1 MKLLVIGSQLSGKT
15 TLARYLR
22 KHSTEPVFE
31 IDEEIL
37 KLNNNEWPEDNKY
50 KDNVL
55 IPKIYKSMA
64 SKGSVIFIT
73 KSAFPAST
81 LNQFKRASFKIILLR
96 LSRSEI
102 SRRNEHRM
110 KHESYADATP
120 WIDGQLAN
128 HEDILAQGYIDD
140 EIDASQSTEDIAN
153 ALLNYNSN

>member
-37 KLNNNEWPEDNKY
+37 KLNNNEWPENNKH

-64 SKGSVIFIT
+64 SKERVIFLT
-73 KSAFPAST
+73 KSAFPIST
-81 LNQFKRASFKIILLR
+81 LNQFKRAGFKIVLLR
-96 LSRSEI
+96 LSRNEI
-102 SRRNEHRM
+102 SRRNDSRI
-110 KHESYADATP
+110 K
-120 WIDGQLAN
+120 N
-128 HEDILAQGYIDD
+128 EDY
-140 EIDASQSTEDIAN
+140 E
-153 ALLNYNSN
+153 